1 MKRIFCYLKAIP
13 FFLKSGVWCPHVY
26 HDESK
31 ETAIIISNDNGFRV
45 SNNWL
50 HGENER
56 VHNVEYKYLVHLE
69 CDKSH
74 VSHIVDKDKWESL
87 KVGQEISGEKNQ
99 YGQINVDW
107 DNINNT
113 NE

>member
-56 VHNVEYKYLVHLE
+56 VH
-69 CDKSH
+69 
-74 VSHIVDKDKWESL
+74 
-87 KVGQEISGEKNQ
+87 KNATLIRSKCIHCGKEELSW
-99 YGQINVDW
+99 YDREPCI
-107 DNINNT
+107 I
-113 NE
+113 ER